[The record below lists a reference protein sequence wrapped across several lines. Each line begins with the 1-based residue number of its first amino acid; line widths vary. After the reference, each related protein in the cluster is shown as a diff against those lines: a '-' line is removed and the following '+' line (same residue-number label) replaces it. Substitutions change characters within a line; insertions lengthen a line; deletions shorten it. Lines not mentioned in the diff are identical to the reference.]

1 MKKVH
6 FWIKKNKPRP
16 SSKPSVRICNKK
28 RRIALEGRAR
38 FGPRFFIFLLEGRL
52 PGLMPRAALVFGMFI
67 RTSHFNTF
75 KSFGFVFYHPFQICE
90 ALHYVPL
97 IIKFHINNTILLLR
111 NYCFAKFLDLYIYFT
126 TDYKTKTQYCLI
138 DAGLVG
144 DA

>member
-1 MKKVH
+1 MADRKEL
-6 FWIKKNKPRP
+6 PP
-16 SSKPSVRICNKK
+16 SSSSDSCGYMQPCQ
-28 RRIALEGRAR
+28 G
-38 FGPRFFIFLLEGRL
+38 LLWYLACSFEVVISILSSRL
-52 PGLMPRAALVFGMFI
+52 V
-67 RTSHFNTF
+67 
-75 KSFGFVFYHPFQICE
+75 FVFYHPFQICE
-90 ALHYVPL
+90 ALHYAPL